1 VTHAHSSPFS
11 ARRDRAERWLFL
23 TPEME
28 RLAPGLIAALAPAAG
43 ERTTVDAEEARLD
56 ELVRWGSAV
65 EWFAELRRCRT
76 LLEAAA
82 RGGAADALVHR
93 FALVLLEQYL
103 LAPAVVDPVPAED
116 DELARL
122 RSLVRATTPTPAAA
136 RA

>member
-1 VTHAHSSPFS
+1 MSDEHGGPL
-11 ARRDRAERWLFL
+11 ARRRERSERWLFL

-28 RLAPGLIAALAPAAG
+28 RLAPGLIAALAPSAG

-56 ELVRWGSAV
+56 VLVREGTPD

-122 RSLVRATTPTPAAA
+122 RSLARATIPNPAASSA
-136 RA
+136 

>member
-1 VTHAHSSPFS
+1 VSHEHGGPL
-11 ARRDRAERWLFL
+11 ARRRERTERWLFL

-28 RLAPGLIAALAPAAG
+28 RLAPGLIAALAPFAG
-43 ERTTVDAEEARLD
+43 ERTTAAAEEARLD
-56 ELVRWGSAV
+56 ALVREGAPA

-103 LAPAVVDPVPAED
+103 LAPAVLDPVPAAD

-122 RSLVRATTPTPAAA
+122 RSLVRATSPNSAA
-136 RA
+136 

>member
-1 VTHAHSSPFS
+1 MTYAHSSPFS
-11 ARRDRAERWLFL
+11 ARRERAERWLFR

-56 ELVRWGSAV
+56 ELVRRGSAA

-76 LLEAAA
+76 LLETAA

-103 LAPAVVDPVPAED
+103 LAPAVVDPVPAEA

-122 RSLVRATTPTPAAA
+122 RSLVRATTPSPAAA

>member
-1 VTHAHSSPFS
+1 MSHAHGDG
-11 ARRDRAERWLFL
+11 RRERAERWLFL
-23 TPEME
+23 PPERE
-28 RLAPGLIAALAPAAG
+28 RLAPGLLAAVAPFAG
-43 ERTTVDAEEARLD
+43 ERTTADAEEARLD
-56 ELVRWGSAV
+56 ALVRDGSPA

-122 RSLVRATTPTPAAA
+122 RSLARATRPNSAA
-136 RA
+136 